1 MASKSVSIGDW
12 KIETLTDEDVKDLLA
27 LIRQAKNDNLDDE
40 YAYKSYNRLETKI
53 YRIALALREVADRL
67 CTDLGELQCP
77 IEVLREIA
85 DEVEAL

>member
-27 LIRQAKNDNLDDE
+27 LTRQAKNDNLDDE

-53 YRIALALREVADRL
+53 YRIALALQSL
-67 CTDLGELQCP
+67 
-77 IEVLREIA
+77 
-85 DEVEAL
+85 

>member
-53 YRIALALREVADRL
+53 YRIALS
-67 CTDLGELQCP
+67 LQS
-77 IEVLREIA
+77 L
-85 DEVEAL
+85 

>member
-40 YAYKSYNRLETKI
+40 YDYKSYNRLETKI
-53 YRIALALREVADRL
+53 YRIALALQSL
-67 CTDLGELQCP
+67 
-77 IEVLREIA
+77 
-85 DEVEAL
+85 